1 MSQHIQPRVE
11 EESNPQQQEQQGNP
25 RREEDVGVDRNV

>member
-11 EESNPQQQEQQGNP
+11 EEANPQQQEQQGNP
-25 RREEDVGVDRNV
+25 GREEDVGVDRNV